1 MGLFSRSEGGIMD
14 VIRCDEVDFLV
25 WKWRPSNQSS
35 RTTKKENAIRLGSSI
50 RVKDGE
56 VAILMYRQ
64 KTGAV
69 QDIIVG
75 PYDDILKTD
84 NLPVLTGILG
94 TVYDGKSPFQAE
106 VYYINTAGVIQVPFH
121 VPYFS
126 VYDPRFHDFS
136 CPVAAR
142 GKITF
147 SISDYKTF
155 IKLHRLTEFTLEQFT
170 EQISAGVKKYAKSF
184 IGNAPT
190 KYGFPVVQIERF
202 IAELSDAMKEV
213 LTPEMLEDFGVNIKR
228 VDIHSIDC
236 DKESDEY
243 KKLYRLTGRQKTKQV
258 VFTTDMGMIKTAAS
272 DIDDLRDSR
281 VRNKLDRENIR
292 RRNKLSAETEFP
304 PHSKSGIFDLFKRKK
319 SESPSEIVEEASYF
333 VSINGESKGPF
344 FKKSIQDMLQNDIIQ
359 SSTYIWKQG
368 MSEWKQVSDMPEFSY
383 LSTPPTP
390 PQP

>member
-35 RTTKKENAIRLGSSI
+35 RTTKKENAIRWGSSI

-170 EQISAGVKKYAKSF
+170 EQISAGVK
-184 IGNAPT
+184 N
-190 KYGFPVVQIERF
+190 
-202 IAELSDAMKEV
+202 
-213 LTPEMLEDFGVNIKR
+213 TPKVSLEMHRPNMV
-228 VDIHSIDC
+228 S
-236 DKESDEY
+236 
-243 KKLYRLTGRQKTKQV
+243 Q
-258 VFTTDMGMIKTAAS
+258 
-272 DIDDLRDSR
+272 
-281 VRNKLDRENIR
+281 
-292 RRNKLSAETEFP
+292 
-304 PHSKSGIFDLFKRKK
+304 LFK
-319 SESPSEIVEEASYF
+319 
-333 VSINGESKGPF
+333 
-344 FKKSIQDMLQNDIIQ
+344 
-359 SSTYIWKQG
+359 
-368 MSEWKQVSDMPEFSY
+368 
-383 LSTPPTP
+383 
-390 PQP
+390 